1 MSPKALWLA
10 IESAEENHDYIPE
23 YLKGQ
28 FFVNYIRWEKKTQ
41 RGRQQ
46 RVLKIH

>member
-28 FFVNYIRWEKKTQ
+28 FFVNYIRWEKKL
-41 RGRQQ
+41 RE
-46 RVLKIH
+46 VVNNVYSK